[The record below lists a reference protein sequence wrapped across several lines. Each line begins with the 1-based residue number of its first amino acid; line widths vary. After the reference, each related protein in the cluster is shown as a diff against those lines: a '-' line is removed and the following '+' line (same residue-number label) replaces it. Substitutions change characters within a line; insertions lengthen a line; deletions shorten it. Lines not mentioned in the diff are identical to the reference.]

1 MNEIKK
7 VSNCNARQSVQSRE
21 EFDGAN
27 TFARMVAVSDV
38 EAYYAV
44 YSYGQHFPLFAYSY
58 ILGEWFGN
66 TDHYFTGGNKYSRT
80 TSKHRSQLHPST
92 PMHKV
97 GTRFIKTMLTDG
109 LVTAT
114 VNGVR

>member
-1 MNEIKK
+1 MNKIKK

-44 YSYGQHFPLFAYSY
+44 YSCGQHFPLFAYSY

-66 TDHYFTGGNKYSRT
+66 GDKYSQT
-80 TSKHRSQLHPST
+80 TSKHRSQLHPSM
-92 PMHKV
+92 PMHEV

-114 VNGVR
+114 ANGVR